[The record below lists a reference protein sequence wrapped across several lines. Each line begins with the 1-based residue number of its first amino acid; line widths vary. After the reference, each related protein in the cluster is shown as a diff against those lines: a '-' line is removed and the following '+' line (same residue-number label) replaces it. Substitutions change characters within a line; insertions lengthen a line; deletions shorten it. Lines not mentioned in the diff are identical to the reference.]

1 MGSDRHAQFFGKG
14 RQGLGGVV
22 LVGIKQVDLG
32 DLVFLNPALQDF
44 RIAVG
49 RDPFREAAIENPI
62 PALFKGSGMV
72 SHCRI
77 EEGQLL
83 LVVAE
88 MRSPGCRL
96 DHAHGRVAVGR
107 LEQGVIGDE
116 LVSQDPDQAHE
127 VSLR

>member
-1 MGSDRHAQFFGKG
+1 MDRHVQFFGQG

-22 LVGIKQVDLG
+22 LVRIKEVDFG
-32 DLVFLNPALQDF
+32 DLMLLDPTRQDF
-44 RIAVG
+44 RIAVL
-49 RDPFREAAIENPI
+49 A
-62 PALFKGSGMV
+62 GSVGEPPV
-72 SHCRI
+72 EHAVAGFLEGGGVVPHRRI
-77 EEGQLL
+77 KEGELL

-88 MRSPGCRL
+88 MRSPWRRL
-96 DHAHGRVAVGR
+96 DHAHRRVAVGR